1 MTGQSKDNDSFFI
14 GWGETPRVDRRFL
27 LATSLALIAAAGVGG
42 ALIASEQAPPG
53 DGTWNPDDERDW
65 PGVLVFA
72 PYPMLR
78 TSALDGTPRTAYL
91 VSSNKRGV
99 RQRLGWAEEG
109 PAVVR
114 GSLIAR
120 GKNAMIAVADG
131 EQWLRGATAAE
142 ARTVGRGLGDWQ
154 AQDLGTATHAGEILD
169 SKCWF
174 GAMQPGQGK
183 PHKSCAVLCIQ
194 GGLPAVFCPEGL
206 CGSGESA
213 PLLTDAHGDAHGP
226 GLLPFVADA
235 ILATGR
241 LVKVGDVT
249 QFRVALGDIR
259 RR

>member
-1 MTGQSKDNDSFFI
+1 MTKRSNDSFFI

-27 LATSLALIAAAGVGG
+27 LLSSLVLVAAAGVGG
-42 ALIASEQAPPG
+42 ALVASEQAPPG
-53 DGTWNPDDERDW
+53 DGVWNPDDERDW
-65 PGVLVFA
+65 AGMFVRG

-78 TSALDGTPRTAYL
+78 TAALDGTPRTAYL
-91 VSSNKRGV
+91 VSSNKQGV
-99 RQRLGWAEEG
+99 QHRLGSAEEG
-109 PAVVR
+109 PVVVR

-131 EQWLRGATAAE
+131 DRWLRGATAADLPK
-142 ARTVGRGLGDWQ
+142 VGDGLADWREQ
-154 AQDLGTATHAGEILD
+154 ELGAATYAGEILD

-183 PHKSCAVLCIQ
+183 PHKSCAALCIR

-206 CGSGESA
+206 CGSGETA
-213 PLLTDAHGDAHGP
+213 PLLTDETGRAHGP
-226 GLLPFVADA
+226 GLLPLVADA

-249 QFRVALGDIR
+249 QFRVALNDIR